1 VQIKKPKKLGLQLD
15 EQAGEDLEQQQQT
28 EEPKRNNL
36 MLSLDDE
43 ENP

>member
-15 EQAGEDLEQQQQT
+15 EQAGEDLEQQQT